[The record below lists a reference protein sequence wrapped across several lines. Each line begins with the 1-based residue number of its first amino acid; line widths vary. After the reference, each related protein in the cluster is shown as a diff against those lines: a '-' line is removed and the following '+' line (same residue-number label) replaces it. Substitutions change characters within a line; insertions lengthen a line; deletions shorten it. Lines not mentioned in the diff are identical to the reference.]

1 MAVVITKAVSE
12 QFDQNVT
19 DNSGGQ
25 NVLGLALAADPEA
38 ARLFA
43 PRPLT
48 FSVEFTTTG
57 SETVAIASAVMNLST
72 LGVLFPANTQRLIK
86 LRHWSRRG
94 SITDQGYV
102 ERVFTVKGAAT
113 FGTVLVGGQIT
124 GAFSVGLATSPDTL
138 IAHANLAAGGEF
150 GIPFVGI
157 DATVG
162 LFVVGYTAATAAVQ
176 TSLTVNVRNR
186 IEVVVDPLVVLP
198 VF

>member
-1 MAVVITKAVSE
+1 MAVVITKAVTE
-12 QFDQNVT
+12 LFDVNIT
-19 DNSGGQ
+19 DTGG
-25 NVLGLALAADPEA
+25 GAAAFKAAQADDPEA
-38 ARLFA
+38 LRLFM
-43 PRPLT
+43 PRPMT
-48 FSVEFTTTG
+48 FSTEFTTTG
-57 SETVAIASAVMNLST
+57 GETVAIASAVMNLST
-72 LGVLFPANTQRLIK
+72 LGVAFPANTARLIR

-102 ERVFTVKGAAT
+102 ERVFLVKGAAT

-157 DATVG
+157 DAAVG

-176 TSLTVNVRNR
+176 TALAVNVRNR
-186 IEVVVDPLVVLP
+186 IEVVVDPLVTLP
-198 VF
+198 IF